1 MKPRWRKVFLD
12 LFENKGRTA
21 LVVLSIAVGVFSIGM
36 IAGTY
41 VIISND
47 MSITYAA
54 NNPANIEFRMDDFDD
69 NMLTTIRNT
78 RGIADAEGRRV
89 FNMRVREVDSEQW
102 TTLDIIAVD
111 DFDENKV
118 NLLNLVA
125 GKAKPEKSEVILERD
140 ALEELDIQVG
150 QDLIFELPDGMNKSL
165 LVAGI
170 VQDPT
175 TGADDFL
182 APPFGYITMN
192 TLPILR
198 QPELYNRVFATV
210 AENPDD
216 LPHIRAV
223 GANLKDRIEKG
234 ENTVARTGF
243 SKTHEHP
250 MTSIINAV
258 LGILMALGVLIV
270 FLSSSLI
277 ANTLSAL
284 LNQHMRHIGVIKLVG
299 GRNHQ
304 VLGMYLV
311 LILVFGLLAL
321 LIAVPLGGQGAYALA
336 AFIADKMSF
345 SLLGYR
351 IVPIAFAIQIVVG
364 LLVPLVAGLAPVIGG
379 ARVTVLRAISGDLTM
394 DEKRV
399 DESPPAPGHGGPGKQ
414 ESRWERFQTRV
425 TNALARRGIHIP
437 RPLLISLRNT
447 FRRRG
452 RLLLTLFT
460 LTMGGAIFI
469 AVFNVRVSLHDYMG
483 AIGQYF
489 IADVTVDFDEAY
501 RLREVEQFVMQVNG
515 VEYVEGWQFT
525 SVEALLPDG
534 TVADNISVLAPPAES
549 ALVKPILI
557 EGRWLRPDD
566 VRKIT
571 VSESIFKEFPG
582 LRAGDYL
589 RVKVNGQEEN
599 WQVVGVFKFI
609 GQQGSIGYAPF
620 EYISRENNLTN
631 RSYSYR
637 IVTANHDRAYQ
648 DSIAE
653 SLDRYLRDN
662 GFKVRKAQA
671 GLASLDTA
679 LESLDILV
687 TFLLIMA
694 LLTALVGSMGL
705 TGTMS
710 MNVLERTREIGIMRA
725 IGAKDSV
732 IMRTVIAEGIVI
744 GLISFALA
752 VILSIPFT
760 YLLSTIVSVAIFET
774 PIKVVFTFTGYG
786 IWIALVLV
794 LSAVAGILP
803 ARNAARLT
811 IREVRADE

>member
-21 LVVLSIAVGVFSIGM
+21 LVVLSIAVGVFSIGV

-47 MSITYAA
+47 MSVTYAA
-54 NNPANIEFRMDDFDD
+54 NNPANIEVRMDDFDD
-69 NMLTTIRNT
+69 DLLTTIRNT

-89 FNMRVREVDSEQW
+89 VNMRVREMESEQW
-102 TTLDIIAVD
+102 TTLDIIALD
-111 DFDENKV
+111 DFEENKV
-118 NLLNLVA
+118 NLLNLIE
-125 GKAKPEKSEVILERD
+125 GKPEPEKDEVILERD
-140 ALEELDIQVG
+140 ALDDLDVQIG
-150 QDLIFELPDGMNKSL
+150 QDLVFELHDGTSKSL
-165 LVAGI
+165 RVVGI
-170 VQDPT
+170 VQDPA

-182 APPFGYITMN
+182 APPFGYITMD
-192 TLPILR
+192 TLLTLR
-198 QPELYNRVFATV
+198 QPKLFNRVYATV
-210 AENPDD
+210 SENQDD
-216 LPHIRAV
+216 LVHIRAI
-223 GANLKDRIEKG
+223 GADLKDRIEKSDV
-234 ENTVARTGF
+234 EVRRTGF

-299 GRNHQ
+299 GRNRQ
-304 VLGMYLV
+304 VLGMYFV

-321 LIAVPLGGQGAYALA
+321 LIAVPLGGQGAYALS

-345 SLLGYR
+345 TLLGYR
-351 IVPIAFAIQIVVG
+351 IVPIAFVIQIAVG
-364 LLVPLVAGLAPVIGG
+364 LLVPIVAGLAPVIGG

-394 DEKRV
+394 DEKQAG
-399 DESPPAPGHGGPGKQ
+399 ESPER

-501 RLREVEQFVMQVNG
+501 RLREVEQYAMQVDG

-534 TVADNISVLAPPAES
+534 SVADNISILAPPAES

-571 VSESIFKEFPG
+571 VSESVFNEFPG
-582 LRAGDYL
+582 LKAGDYL
-589 RVKVNGQEEN
+589 RLKVNGQEED

-631 RSYSYR
+631 RSYSFR
-637 IVTANHDRAYQ
+637 IVTASHDREYQ
-648 DSIAE
+648 DQMAE
-653 SLDRYLRDN
+653 TLDYYLRDH
-662 GFKVRKAQA
+662 GFKVRKAEA

-694 LLTALVGSMGL
+694 LLTASVGSMGL

-710 MNVLERTREIGIMRA
+710 MNVLERTREIGIMRS

-732 IMRTVIAEGIVI
+732 IMRTVIAEGMVI
-744 GLISFALA
+744 GLISFVLA
-752 VILSIPFT
+752 VLVSIPFT
-760 YLLSTIVSVAIFET
+760 YGLATIVSVAIFST
-774 PIKVVFTFTGYG
+774 PIKVVFTLTGYG

-794 LSAVAGILP
+794 LSSLASILP

-811 IREVRADE
+811 IREVLAYE

>member
-21 LVVLSIAVGVFSIGM
+21 LVVLSIAVGVFSIGVL
-36 IAGTY
+36 AGTY

-47 MSITYAA
+47 MSVTYAA
-54 NNPANIEFRMDDFDD
+54 NNPANIEIRMEDFDD
-69 NMLTTIRNT
+69 DMLTTIRNT
-78 RGIADAEGRRV
+78 RGIEDAEGRRV
-89 FNMRVREVDSEQW
+89 VNMRVREMDSEQW

-118 NLLNLVA
+118 NLLNPISGLS
-125 GKAKPEKSEVILERD
+125 KPDKDEVVLERD
-140 ALEELDIQVG
+140 ALDDLDVRVG
-150 QDLIFELPDGMNKSL
+150 QELMFELPDGTTKSL
-165 LVAGI
+165 PVVGI

-182 APPFGYITMN
+182 APPFAYVSTD
-192 TLPILR
+192 TLQTLN
-198 QPELYNRVFATV
+198 QPELYNRVFVTV
-210 AENPDD
+210 SENKDD
-216 LPHIRAV
+216 MEHIRAV
-223 GANLKDRIEKG
+223 GADLKDRIEKVDYVV
-234 ENTVARTGF
+234 TRTNF

-299 GRNHQ
+299 GRNRQ

-311 LILVFGLLAL
+311 LILVFGVLAL

-351 IVPIAFAIQIVVG
+351 IVPIAFVIQIVVG
-364 LLVPLVAGLAPVIGG
+364 LLVPLIAGLAPVING
-379 ARVTVLRAISGDLTM
+379 ARVTVLRAISGDITM
-394 DEKRV
+394 DEEQAE
-399 DESPPAPGHGGPGKQ
+399 ESPEQ

-447 FRRRG
+447 FRRRS

-469 AVFNVRVSLHDYMG
+469 AVFNVRVSLYDYMG

-489 IADVTVDFDEAY
+489 IADVTVDFDEPY
-501 RLREVEQFVMQVNG
+501 RLREVQQYVMQVEG
-515 VEYVEGWQFT
+515 VQYIEGWQFT
-525 SVEALLPDG
+525 EVEALLPDG

-549 ALVKPILI
+549 TLVNPILI
-557 EGRWLRPDD
+557 SGRWLRPDD
-566 VRKIT
+566 VRKMT
-571 VSESIFKEFPG
+571 VSETLFNEFPG
-582 LRAGDYL
+582 LIAGDYL
-589 RVKVNGQEEN
+589 HLKVNGQEED
-599 WQVVGVFKFI
+599 WQVVGIFKFI

-620 EYISRENNLTN
+620 EYISRMNNLKN

-637 IVTANHDRAYQ
+637 IVTVSHDREYQ
-648 DSIAE
+648 NQMAEYLDS
-653 SLDRYLRDN
+653 YLRDN
-662 GFKVRKAQA
+662 GFKVRQAEA

-694 LLTALVGSMGL
+694 LLTASVGSMGL

-710 MNVLERTREIGIMRA
+710 MNVLERTREIGIMRS
-725 IGAKDSV
+725 IGAVDSV
-732 IMRTVIAEGIVI
+732 IMRTIIAEGLVI

-752 VILSIPFT
+752 VVLSVPFT
-760 YLLSTIVSVAIFET
+760 YLLSTIVSVTIFET
-774 PIKVVFTFTGYG
+774 PIKVVFTFMGYG
-786 IWIALVLV
+786 IWIALVLI
-794 LSAVAGILP
+794 LSALASIVP
-803 ARNAARLT
+803 ARSAARLT
-811 IREVRADE
+811 IREVLAYE

>member
-12 LFENKGRTA
+12 LFENKGRTV
-21 LVVLSIAVGVFSIGM
+21 LVVLSIAVGVFSIGV

-47 MSITYAA
+47 MSVTYAA

-69 NMLTTIRNT
+69 DMLTTIRNT
-78 RGIADAEGRRV
+78 HGIADAEGRRV
-89 FNMRVREVDSEQW
+89 VNMRVREMDSEQW
-102 TTLDIIAVD
+102 TTLDIIAVE

-118 NLLNLVA
+118 NLLNLISGQV
-125 GKAKPEKSEVILERD
+125 KPEKDEVVLERE
-140 ALEELDIQVG
+140 ALDELDIQAG
-150 QDLIFELPDGMNKSL
+150 QDLLFELPDGTTKSL
-165 LVAGI
+165 RVVGI
-170 VQDPT
+170 IQDPT
-175 TGADDFL
+175 TGAGDFL
-182 APPFGYITMN
+182 SPPFGYVTMD
-192 TLPILR
+192 TLRTLH
-198 QPELYNRVFATV
+198 QPELFNRMFATV
-210 AENPDD
+210 SENQDD
-216 LPHIRAV
+216 MAHIRAV
-223 GANLKDRIEKG
+223 GAELKDRVEK
-234 ENTVARTGF
+234 NDLVVKRTEF

-250 MTSIINAV
+250 MASIINAV

-299 GRNHQ
+299 GRNRQ

-311 LILVFGLLAL
+311 LIFVFGVLAL
-321 LIAVPLGGQGAYALA
+321 LIAVPLGGQGAYALS

-351 IVPIAFAIQIVVG
+351 IVPMAFAIQIVVG
-364 LLVPLVAGLAPVIGG
+364 LLVPLVAGLAPVLGG

-394 DEKRV
+394 DEKQA
-399 DESPPAPGHGGPGKQ
+399 EGSPER

-425 TNALARRGIHIP
+425 TNALARRSIHIP

-452 RLLLTLFT
+452 RLMLTLFT

-469 AVFNVRVSLHDYMG
+469 AVFNVRVSLYDYMG
-483 AIGQYF
+483 TIGQYF
-489 IADVTVDFDEAY
+489 RADVTVDFDEAY
-501 RLREVEQFVMQVNG
+501 RLREVEQYLLQVDG
-515 VEYVEGWQFT
+515 VEYVEGWQFA
-525 SVEALLPDG
+525 SVEALLSDG
-534 TVADNISVLAPPAES
+534 TVADNISLLAPPAES
-549 ALVKPILI
+549 VLVKPILV

-571 VSESIFKEFPG
+571 VSESIFKEFPD
-582 LRAGDYL
+582 LKAGDYMRL
-589 RVKVNGQEEN
+589 KVNGQEED
-599 WQVVGVFKFI
+599 WQVVGIFKFI
-609 GQQGSIGYAPF
+609 GQEGSIGYAPF
-620 EYISRENNLTN
+620 EYISRMNNQKN

-637 IVTANHDRAYQ
+637 IVTTGHDRAYQ
-648 DSIAE
+648 DTMADY
-653 SLDRYLRDN
+653 LDTYLRDN
-662 GFKVRKAQA
+662 GFKVRKTEA

-694 LLTALVGSMGL
+694 LLTASVGSMGL

-710 MNVLERTREIGIMRA
+710 MNVLERTREIGIMRS

-732 IMRTVIAEGIVI
+732 IMRTVIAEGLVI
-744 GLISFALA
+744 GLISFVLA
-752 VILSIPFT
+752 VILSVPFT
-760 YLLSTIVSVAIFET
+760 YLLSTIVSVTIFET
-774 PIKVVFTFTGYG
+774 PIKVVFTLMGYG
-786 IWIALVLV
+786 IWIALVLI
-794 LSAVAGILP
+794 LSALASIVP
-803 ARNAARLT
+803 ARSAARLT
-811 IREVRADE
+811 IREVLAYE

>member
-12 LFENKGRTA
+12 LFENKGRTV
-21 LVVLSIAVGVFSIGM
+21 LVVLSIAIGVFSIGV

-47 MSITYAA
+47 MSVTYAA

-69 NMLTTIRNT
+69 GMLTTIRNT
-78 RGIADAEGRRV
+78 QGIADAEGRRV
-89 FNMRVREVDSEQW
+89 TNMRVREMESEQW
-102 TTLDIIAVD
+102 TTLDIIALE

-118 NLLNLVA
+118 NLLNLIN
-125 GKAKPEKSEVILERD
+125 GEDKPEKDEVVLERD
-140 ALEELDIQVG
+140 ALDELDIQIG
-150 QDLIFELPDGMNKSL
+150 QELVFELHDGTAKSL
-165 LVAGI
+165 RVVGI
-170 VQDPT
+170 VQDPA

-182 APPFGYITMN
+182 APPFGYITMD
-192 TLPILR
+192 TLLTLR
-198 QPELYNRVFATV
+198 QPKLFNRVYATV
-210 AENPDD
+210 SENQDD
-216 LPHIRAV
+216 LVHIRAV
-223 GANLKDRIEKG
+223 GADLKDRIEKSD
-234 ENTVARTGF
+234 TVVMRTSF

-250 MTSIINAV
+250 MASIINAV
-258 LGILMALGVLIV
+258 LGILMALGFLIV
-270 FLSSSLI
+270 FLASSLI

-284 LNQHMRHIGVIKLVG
+284 LSQHMRHIGVIKLVG
-299 GRNHQ
+299 GRNRQ
-304 VLGMYLV
+304 VLGMYMV
-311 LILVFGLLAL
+311 LILVFGILAL
-321 LIAVPLGGQGAYALA
+321 LIAVPLGGQGAYALS

-345 SLLGYR
+345 TLLGYR
-351 IVPIAFAIQIVVG
+351 IVPIAFVIQIAVG
-364 LLVPLVAGLAPVIGG
+364 LLVPIVAGLAPVIGG
-379 ARVTVLRAISGDLTM
+379 ARVTVLRAISGDMAM
-394 DEKRV
+394 DEKQA
-399 DESPPAPGHGGPGKQ
+399 DESTKR
-414 ESRWERFQTRV
+414 ESRLERFQTRV
-425 TNALARRGIHIP
+425 TNALARRGLHIP

-501 RLREVEQFVMQVNG
+501 RLREVEQYVMQVDG
-515 VEYVEGWQFT
+515 VTYVEGWQFT

-534 TVADNISVLAPPAES
+534 SVADNISVLAPPAES

-557 EGRWLRPDD
+557 EGRWLHPDD

-571 VSESIFKEFPG
+571 VSESIFNEFPG
-582 LRAGDYL
+582 LKAGDYL
-589 RVKVNGQEEN
+589 RLKVNGQEED
-599 WQVVGVFKFI
+599 WQVVGIFKFI

-620 EYISRENNLTN
+620 EYISRMNNLTN
-631 RSYSYR
+631 RSQSYR
-637 IVTANHDRAYQ
+637 IVTVSHDREFQ
-648 DSIAE
+648 DSMAE
-653 SLDRYLRDN
+653 LLDSYLRDK
-662 GFKVRKAQA
+662 GFKVRKAEA

-694 LLTALVGSMGL
+694 LLTASVGSMGL

-710 MNVLERTREIGIMRA
+710 MNVLERTREIGIMRS

-732 IMRTVIAEGIVI
+732 IMRTVIAEGMVI
-744 GLISFALA
+744 GMISFALA
-752 VILSIPFT
+752 VVLSVPFT

-786 IWIALVLV
+786 IWIALVLI
-794 LSAVAGILP
+794 LSAFASILP

-811 IREVRADE
+811 IREVLAYE

>member
-21 LVVLSIAVGVFSIGM
+21 LVVFSIAVGVLSIGV

-69 NMLTTIRNT
+69 DMLTTIRNT
-78 RGIADAEGRRV
+78 HGIAEAEGRRV
-89 FNMRVREVDSEQW
+89 VNMRVREMDREKW

-118 NLLNLVA
+118 NLLNLISGQIKP
-125 GKAKPEKSEVILERD
+125 GKDEVILERD
-140 ALEELDIQVG
+140 ALEDLNIQVG
-150 QDLIFELPDGMNKSL
+150 QDLLFELPDGTTKSL
-165 LVAGI
+165 QVVGI
-170 VQDPT
+170 VLDPT

-182 APPFGYITMN
+182 APPFGYITMD
-192 TLPILR
+192 TLPTLH
-198 QPELYNRVFATV
+198 QPELFNRVYATIS
-210 AENPDD
+210 EKQDD
-216 LPHIRAV
+216 MVHIRAV
-223 GANLKDRIEKG
+223 GGDLKDRIEKVDYVV
-234 ENTVARTGF
+234 TRTRF

-250 MTSIINAV
+250 MASIINAV
-258 LGILMALGVLIV
+258 LGILMALGFLIV
-270 FLSSSLI
+270 FLASSLI
-277 ANTLSAL
+277 ANTLNAL

-299 GRNHQ
+299 GRNRQ
-304 VLGMYLV
+304 VLGMYFV
-311 LILVFGLLAL
+311 LILVFGFLAL
-321 LIAVPLGGQGAYALA
+321 LIAVPLGGQGAYWLA
-336 AFIADKMSF
+336 EFIADKMSF

-351 IVPIAFAIQIVVG
+351 IVPLAFVIQIVVG
-364 LLVPLVAGLAPVIGG
+364 LLVPIVAGLAPVIGG

-394 DEKRV
+394 DEKQAE
-399 DESPPAPGHGGPGKQ
+399 ESPQG

-452 RLLLTLFT
+452 RLMLTLFT

-469 AVFNVRVSLHDYMG
+469 AVFNVRVSLYDYMG
-483 AIGQYF
+483 SIGQYF
-489 IADVTVDFDEAY
+489 RADVTVDFDEAY
-501 RLREVEQFVMQVNG
+501 RLREVEQYLMQVDG
-515 VEYVEGWQFT
+515 VEYVEGWQFA

-534 TVADNISVLAPPAES
+534 TVADNISLLAPPAES
-549 ALVKPILI
+549 ALVKPILV
-557 EGRWLRPDD
+557 EGRWLHPDD
-566 VRKIT
+566 VRRIT
-571 VSESIFKEFPG
+571 VSESILTEFPN
-582 LRAGDYL
+582 LKAGDYL
-589 RVKVNGQEEN
+589 HLKVNGQEED

-609 GQQGSIGYAPF
+609 GQQGTIGYAPF
-620 EYISRENNLTN
+620 EYISRMNNQSN

-637 IVTANHDRAYQ
+637 VVTTHHDRTYQ
-648 DSIAE
+648 DMMADY
-653 SLDRYLRDN
+653 LDSYLRDN
-662 GFKVRKAQA
+662 GFKVRKAEA

-694 LLTALVGSMGL
+694 LLTASVGSMGL

-710 MNVLERTREIGIMRA
+710 MNVLERTREIGIMRS

-732 IMRTVIAEGIVI
+732 IMRTVIAEGVVI

-752 VILSIPFT
+752 LVLSVPFT
-760 YLLSTIVSVAIFET
+760 YLLSTIISVTIFET
-774 PIKVVFTFTGYG
+774 PIKVVFTFMGYA

-794 LSAVAGILP
+794 LSALASILP

-811 IREVRADE
+811 IREVLAYE

>member
-12 LFENKGRTA
+12 LFENKGRTV
-21 LVVLSIAVGVFSIGM
+21 LVVLSIAVGVFSIGV

-54 NNPANIEFRMDDFDD
+54 NNPANIEVRMDDFDED
-69 NMLTTIRNT
+69 MLATIRNT
-78 RGIADAEGRRV
+78 RGIEDAEGRRV
-89 FNMRVREVDSEQW
+89 INMRVREMDSEQW
-102 TTLDIIAVD
+102 TTLDIIAVE
-111 DFDENKV
+111 DFEENKV
-118 NLLNLVA
+118 NLLNLID
-125 GKAKPEKSEVILERD
+125 GQPEPEKDEVVLERD
-140 ALEELDIQVG
+140 ALDELNVQVG
-150 QDLIFELPDGMNKSL
+150 QELLFELPDGSTKSL
-165 LVAGI
+165 CVVGI
-170 VQDPT
+170 VQDPA

-182 APPFGYITMN
+182 APPFGYITMD
-192 TLPILR
+192 TLLTLR
-198 QPELYNRVFATV
+198 QQKLFNRVYATV
-210 AENPDD
+210 SENQDD
-216 LPHIRAV
+216 LVHIRAV
-223 GANLKDRIEKG
+223 GANLKDRIEKADYVV
-234 ENTVARTGF
+234 TRTGF

-299 GRNHQ
+299 GRNRQ

-311 LILVFGLLAL
+311 LILVFGVLAL
-321 LIAVPLGGQGAYALA
+321 LIAVPLGGQGAYALS

-345 SLLGYR
+345 TLLGYR
-351 IVPIAFAIQIVVG
+351 IVPIAFVIQIAVG
-364 LLVPLVAGLAPVIGG
+364 LLVPIVAGLAPVIGG

-394 DEKRV
+394 DEKQA
-399 DESPPAPGHGGPGKQ
+399 DESPER

-452 RLLLTLFT
+452 RLILTLFT

-501 RLREVEQFVMQVNG
+501 RLREVEQYAMQVEG

-534 TVADNISVLAPPAES
+534 SVADNISVLAPPAES

-571 VSESIFKEFPG
+571 VSESVFNEFPG
-582 LRAGDYL
+582 LEAGDYL
-589 RVKVNGQEEN
+589 RLKVNGQEED

-631 RSYSYR
+631 RSYSFR
-637 IVTANHDRAYQ
+637 IVTTSHDREYQ
-648 DSIAE
+648 DRMAE
-653 SLDRYLRDN
+653 TLDYYLRDN
-662 GFKVRKAQA
+662 GFKVRKAEA

-694 LLTALVGSMGL
+694 LLTASVGSMGL

-710 MNVLERTREIGIMRA
+710 MNVLERTREIGIMRS

-732 IMRTVIAEGIVI
+732 IMRTVIAEGMVI
-744 GLISFALA
+744 GLISFVLA
-752 VILSIPFT
+752 VLISIPFT
-760 YLLSTIVSVAIFET
+760 YGLATIVSVAIFET
-774 PIKVVFTFTGYG
+774 PIKVVFTLTGYG

-794 LSAVAGILP
+794 LSTLASIIP

-811 IREVRADE
+811 IREVLAYE

>member
-21 LVVLSIAVGVFSIGM
+21 LVVLSIAVGVFSIGV

-47 MSITYAA
+47 MSVTYAA
-54 NNPANIEFRMDDFDD
+54 NNPANIEVRMDDFDD
-69 NMLTTIRNT
+69 DLLTTIRNT

-89 FNMRVREVDSEQW
+89 FNMRVREMESEQW
-102 TTLDIIAVD
+102 TTLDIIALD
-111 DFDENKV
+111 DFEENKV
-118 NLLNLVA
+118 NLLNLIE
-125 GKAKPEKSEVILERD
+125 GKPEPEKDEVILERD
-140 ALEELDIQVG
+140 ALDDLDVQIG
-150 QDLIFELPDGMNKSL
+150 QDLVFELHDGTSKSL
-165 LVAGI
+165 RVVGI
-170 VQDPT
+170 VQDPA

-182 APPFGYITMN
+182 APPFGYITMD
-192 TLPILR
+192 TLLTLR
-198 QPELYNRVFATV
+198 QPKLFNRVYATV
-210 AENPDD
+210 SENQDD
-216 LPHIRAV
+216 LVHIRAV
-223 GANLKDRIEKG
+223 GADLKDRIEKSDV
-234 ENTVARTGF
+234 EVRRTGF
-243 SKTHEHP
+243 SKTNEHP

-299 GRNHQ
+299 GRNRQ
-304 VLGMYLV
+304 VLGMYFV
-311 LILVFGLLAL
+311 LILVFGVLAL
-321 LIAVPLGGQGAYALA
+321 LIAVPLGGQGAYALS

-345 SLLGYR
+345 TLLGYR
-351 IVPIAFAIQIVVG
+351 IVPIAFVIQIAVG
-364 LLVPLVAGLAPVIGG
+364 LLVPIVAGLAPVIGG

-394 DEKRV
+394 DEKQTG
-399 DESPPAPGHGGPGKQ
+399 ESPER

-501 RLREVEQFVMQVNG
+501 RLREVEQYAMQVDG

-534 TVADNISVLAPPAES
+534 SVADNISILAPPADS

-557 EGRWLRPDD
+557 EGRWLRSDD

-571 VSESIFKEFPG
+571 VSESVFNEFPG
-582 LRAGDYL
+582 LKAGDYL
-589 RVKVNGQEEN
+589 RLKVNGQEED

-631 RSYSYR
+631 RSYSFR
-637 IVTANHDRAYQ
+637 IVTASHDREYQ
-648 DSIAE
+648 DQMAE
-653 SLDRYLRDN
+653 TLDYYLRDH
-662 GFKVRKAQA
+662 GFKVRKAEA

-694 LLTALVGSMGL
+694 LLTASVGSMGL

-710 MNVLERTREIGIMRA
+710 MNVLERTREIGIMRS

-732 IMRTVIAEGIVI
+732 IMRTVIAEGMVI
-744 GLISFALA
+744 GLISFVLA
-752 VILSIPFT
+752 VLVSIPFT
-760 YLLSTIVSVAIFET
+760 YGLATIVSVAIFST
-774 PIKVVFTFTGYG
+774 PIKVVFTLTGYG

-794 LSAVAGILP
+794 LSSLASILP

-811 IREVRADE
+811 IREVLAYE

>member
-21 LVVLSIAVGVFSIGM
+21 LVVLSIAVGVFSIGV

-47 MSITYAA
+47 MSVTYAA
-54 NNPANIEFRMDDFDD
+54 NNPANIEVRMDDFDD
-69 NMLTTIRNT
+69 DLLTTIRNM

-89 FNMRVREVDSEQW
+89 FNMRVREMESEQW
-102 TTLDIIAVD
+102 TTLDIIALD
-111 DFDENKV
+111 DFEENKV
-118 NLLNLVA
+118 NLLNLIE
-125 GKAKPEKSEVILERD
+125 GQPEPEKDEVILERD
-140 ALEELDIQVG
+140 ALDDLDVQIG
-150 QDLIFELPDGMNKSL
+150 QDLVFELHDGTSKSL
-165 LVAGI
+165 RVVGI
-170 VQDPT
+170 VQDPA

-182 APPFGYITMN
+182 APPFGYITMD
-192 TLPILR
+192 TLLTLR
-198 QPELYNRVFATV
+198 QPKLFNRVYATV
-210 AENPDD
+210 SENQDD
-216 LPHIRAV
+216 LVHIRAI
-223 GANLKDRIEKG
+223 GADLKDRIEKSDV
-234 ENTVARTGF
+234 EVRRTGF

-299 GRNHQ
+299 GRNRQ
-304 VLGMYLV
+304 VLGMYFV

-321 LIAVPLGGQGAYALA
+321 LIAVPLGGQGAYALS

-345 SLLGYR
+345 TLLGYR
-351 IVPIAFAIQIVVG
+351 IVPIAFVIQIAVG
-364 LLVPLVAGLAPVIGG
+364 LLVPIVAGLAPVIGG
-379 ARVTVLRAISGDLTM
+379 ARVTVLRAISGDLAM
-394 DEKRV
+394 DEKQAG
-399 DESPPAPGHGGPGKQ
+399 ESPER

-501 RLREVEQFVMQVNG
+501 RLREVEQYAMQVDG

-534 TVADNISVLAPPAES
+534 SVADNISILAPPAES
-549 ALVKPILI
+549 ALVQPILI

-571 VSESIFKEFPG
+571 VSESVFNEFPG
-582 LRAGDYL
+582 LKAGDYL
-589 RVKVNGQEEN
+589 RLKVNGQEED

-631 RSYSYR
+631 RSYSFR
-637 IVTANHDRAYQ
+637 IVTASHDREYQ
-648 DSIAE
+648 DQMAE
-653 SLDRYLRDN
+653 TLDYYLRDH
-662 GFKVRKAQA
+662 GFKVRKAEA

-694 LLTALVGSMGL
+694 LLTASVGSMGL

-710 MNVLERTREIGIMRA
+710 MNVLERTREIGIMRS

-732 IMRTVIAEGIVI
+732 IMRTVIAEGMVI
-744 GLISFALA
+744 GLISFVLA
-752 VILSIPFT
+752 VLVSIPFT
-760 YLLSTIVSVAIFET
+760 YGLATIVSVAIFST
-774 PIKVVFTFTGYG
+774 PIKVVFTLTGYG

-794 LSAVAGILP
+794 LSSLASILP

-811 IREVRADE
+811 IREVLAYE

>member
-21 LVVLSIAVGVFSIGM
+21 LVVLSIAVGVFSIGV

-47 MSITYAA
+47 MSVTYAA
-54 NNPANIEFRMDDFDD
+54 NNPANIEVRMDDFDD
-69 NMLTTIRNT
+69 DLLTTIRNM

-89 FNMRVREVDSEQW
+89 FNMRVREMESEQW
-102 TTLDIIAVD
+102 TTLDIIALD
-111 DFDENKV
+111 DFEENKV
-118 NLLNLVA
+118 NLLNLIE
-125 GKAKPEKSEVILERD
+125 GKPEPEKDEVILERD
-140 ALEELDIQVG
+140 ALDDLDVQIG
-150 QDLIFELPDGMNKSL
+150 QDLVFELHDGTSKSL
-165 LVAGI
+165 RVVGI
-170 VQDPT
+170 VQDPA

-182 APPFGYITMN
+182 APPFGYITMD
-192 TLPILR
+192 TLLTLR
-198 QPELYNRVFATV
+198 QPKLFNRVYATV
-210 AENPDD
+210 SENQDD
-216 LPHIRAV
+216 LVHIRAV
-223 GANLKDRIEKG
+223 GADLKDRIEKSDV
-234 ENTVARTGF
+234 EVRRTGF

-299 GRNHQ
+299 GRNRQ
-304 VLGMYLV
+304 VLGMYFV

-321 LIAVPLGGQGAYALA
+321 LIAVPLGGQGAYALS

-345 SLLGYR
+345 TLLGYR
-351 IVPIAFAIQIVVG
+351 IVPIAFVIQIAVG
-364 LLVPLVAGLAPVIGG
+364 LLVPIVAGLAPVIGG

-394 DEKRV
+394 DEKQAG
-399 DESPPAPGHGGPGKQ
+399 ESPER

-501 RLREVEQFVMQVNG
+501 RLREVEQYAMQVDG

-534 TVADNISVLAPPAES
+534 SVADNISILAPPAES

-571 VSESIFKEFPG
+571 VSESVFNEFPG
-582 LRAGDYL
+582 LKAGDYL
-589 RVKVNGQEEN
+589 RLKVNGQEED

-631 RSYSYR
+631 RSYSFR
-637 IVTANHDRAYQ
+637 IVTASHDREYQ
-648 DSIAE
+648 DQMAE
-653 SLDRYLRDN
+653 TLDYYLRDH
-662 GFKVRKAQA
+662 GFKVRKAEA

-694 LLTALVGSMGL
+694 LLTASVGSMGL

-710 MNVLERTREIGIMRA
+710 MNVLERTREIGIMRS

-732 IMRTVIAEGIVI
+732 IMRTVIAEGMVI
-744 GLISFALA
+744 GLISFVLA
-752 VILSIPFT
+752 VLVSIPFT
-760 YLLSTIVSVAIFET
+760 YGLATIVSVAIFST
-774 PIKVVFTFTGYG
+774 PIKVVFTLTGYG

-794 LSAVAGILP
+794 LSSLASILP

-811 IREVRADE
+811 IREVLAYE